1 VNVFL
6 WVLQILAAAAF
17 LLAGSVHA
25 FRPLDQLEKRM
36 GWVRDFPPAFVRF
49 VGVAEILGAIGLI
62 LPMVTGVL
70 PWLTVAAAIG
80 LAIVMVSA
88 AVFHAS
94 RREYSQIATNVILLV
109 LVAFVAYGRW
119 VLVPG

>member
-1 VNVFL
+1 MNVVL
-6 WVLQILAAAAF
+6 WILQGLAAAAF
-17 LLAGSVHA
+17 LMAGYLHA

-70 PWLTVAAAIG
+70 PW
-80 LAIVMVSA
+80 
-88 AVFHAS
+88 
-94 RREYSQIATNVILLV
+94 
-109 LVAFVAYGRW
+109 
-119 VLVPG
+119 